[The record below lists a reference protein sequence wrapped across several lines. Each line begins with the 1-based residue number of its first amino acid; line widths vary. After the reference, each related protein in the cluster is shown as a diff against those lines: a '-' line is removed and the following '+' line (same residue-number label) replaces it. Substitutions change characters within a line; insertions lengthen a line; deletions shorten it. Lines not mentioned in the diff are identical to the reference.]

1 MDFAWVVNALKAGL
15 KVTRKSW
22 PGQRPQYI
30 RITRE
35 PGQETIAF
43 VGPDG
48 QTRRWMCSSIDVL
61 ATDWEEYKDA
71 EVKLPKAGSMENC
84 EKLSNAINQLLE
96 SIGVMPHLTV
106 TLVPG
111 PEDKEL
117 TIAIREK
124 SENGEANYP
133 IHVDGDMQII
143 HHEVVACHVINPDGI
158 TKSSIGGYGLNDKV
172 ED

>member
-1 MDFAWVVNALKAGL
+1 MEKIKRTKVVDALRRGL

-61 ATDWEEYKDA
+61 ATDWEEYVEPKEAAPSKSTHEELPVWPEVNADGYARMSKDSD
-71 EVKLPKAGSMENC
+71 VV
-84 EKLSNAINQLLE
+84 IHD
-96 SIGVMPHLTV
+96 GVYRY
-106 TLVPG
+106 
-111 PEDKEL
+111 K
-117 TIAIREK
+117 
-124 SENGEANYP
+124 
-133 IHVDGDMQII
+133 
-143 HHEVVACHVINPDGI
+143 
-158 TKSSIGGYGLNDKV
+158 
-172 ED
+172 